1 MRIEHFDDDT
11 LIERLINMAI
21 VQALHFKIGKHGT
34 KMPVLEAYIALDKLA
49 HDLEMKGVTEALKS
63 TVLTLDSIE
72 LTLGACRLRVTAK

>member
-1 MRIEHFDDDT
+1 
-11 LIERLINMAI
+11 
-21 VQALHFKIGKHGT
+21 
-34 KMPVLEAYIALDKLA
+34 MPVLEAYIALDKLA